1 MKKLLRLRL
10 WLLALLVLGGANSLL
25 AEDTTATI
33 SFGSG
38 DGSTNVNSASAT
50 GSDSQGNSWTI
61 TTVGTTSFTPQAS
74 YSQIGSG
81 KKPAESITFTTTLP
95 SNVTVTSFSA
105 KFGGFNGTEGN
116 VTLKVGDTSVGTGSL
131 DATNDVTV
139 TSKSSAVGSVLTVT
153 VTDISKGV
161 KAYNISYTYT
171 EGGTVKTSIATLN
184 GITPTTVKLGETA
197 EFTLDATFAS
207 TDATDY
213 EVVWTSD
220 NSDVLDVVSSTGA
233 NGLYEAKAIGTA
245 NVTVRVEP
253 VDNATYTAVSETY
266 TVRVIDPSAND
277 GSLEHPYT
285 VSEALAAI
293 DAGEGVTDVYA
304 KGIVSEI
311 VTPFNSQ
318 FGNITYNISAD
329 GSTTSDQLQAYRGL
343 GLNGAKFTSADD
355 ISVGDQVVIY
365 GNLTKHNTT
374 YEFAQGNYLA
384 SITPKQLTEIRLS
397 GDYPTTFGEGAEF
410 SHEGIEVTA
419 YFNDGSIEDATTKA
433 EFSEPDMTRLGEQQ
447 VTVSYTRKGLTATAV
462 YTITIVETP
471 SHNATFSVNGTTT
484 TAQVKEGLAIE
495 FPENPADISGKSFV
509 GWTTTEIATPT
520 DVKPE
525 FVTSATMGTADV
537 TFYAV
542 FAEKTGGSA
551 PALTKLGSDYT
562 FTEGDNLVIVAT
574 SGTTEY
580 GLYQETVPSGGSYVK
595 NFEFDGNVETV
606 TADKKNYFTVAKAP
620 GSTDKW
626 VLGDA
631 TNGYLYSSGSNNL
644 VVTNNWSTW
653 TLGWD
658 DTKGKFTLKT
668 DDRYLSLRNDLVGD
682 NKYKWRLG
690 GTSTN
695 TGVPFL
701 DIYKLTTGGYSYK
714 GYATTVA
721 LNTYTVS
728 FVNMEPWTW
737 GEDVYI
743 YAWSNESGNVMG
755 DKPGVKCEKTGTI
768 ELYGDTEFP
777 VYNCTFQSAVDPQYV
792 MFNNGDMSNDGVNIK
807 QTLGNA
813 YIDGATYRNGSD
825 GGMSQYIGSF
835 FFTDGA
841 SQYKPTDTYSVGYD
855 GSADKATYAR
865 VFTEGKLCTIVLP
878 FAMSEEDAAKRGTFY
893 KITSIKNGYIF
904 GDEVA
909 APEAYVPYIYMPS
922 NYPWFTGVEVSELPA
937 FAIKSVTTA
946 EGYTMEFVAEPTTL
960 TSGGEY
966 DYYGFADGKFVKA
979 AVATAN
985 PFRAYIKVPHAA
997 NAPATLQWLGD
1008 EATGISDYKAEDGS
1022 AKKEVY
1028 DLQGRRVENPVR
1040 GIYIINGKKV
1050 VVK

>member
-25 AEDTTATI
+25 AENTTATI

-38 DGSTNVNSASAT
+38 TGRTNVNSASAT

-61 TTVGTTSFTPQAS
+61 TTVGTTSFTPDAS
-74 YSQIGSG
+74 YSQIGSS

-131 DATNDVTV
+131 NATNDVTI
-139 TSKSSAVGSVLTVT
+139 TSKSSAVGNVLTVT
-153 VTDISKGV
+153 VTNISKGV

-171 EGGTVKTSIATLN
+171 EGGTVKTPIATLK
-184 GITPTTVKLGETA
+184 GITPTTVKLGDMD

-207 TDATDY
+207 TDASAY
-213 EVVWTSD
+213 EVLWMSD
-220 NSDVLDVVSSTGA
+220 NADVLDVASSTGA

-245 NVTVRVEP
+245 NVTVRVKP
-253 VDNATYTAVSETY
+253 FDDATYTAVSETY

-293 DAGEGVTDVYA
+293 DAGKGVTGVYA
-304 KGIVSEI
+304 KGVVSKIVN
-311 VTPFNSQ
+311 PFNEKY
-318 FGNITYNISAD
+318 GNISYNISAD

-343 GLNGAKFTSADD
+343 GLNGAEFTSADD

-374 YEFAQGNYLA
+374 YEFAEGNYLA
-384 SITPKQLTEIRLS
+384 SITPKQLREIRLS
-397 GDYPTTFGEGAEF
+397 GNYPTTFVEGAEF

-433 EFSEPDMTRLGEQQ
+433 EFSEPDMTQIGEQQ
-447 VTVSYTRKGLTATAV
+447 VTVSYTRKGLTASDV
-462 YTITIVETP
+462 YTITIVEIP
-471 SHNATFSVNGTTT
+471 RHNATFSVNGTTT

-509 GWTTTEIATPT
+509 GWTTTEIAAPT
-520 DVKPE
+520 DAKPE

-542 FAEKTGGSA
+542 FAEKTGDA
-551 PALTKLGSDYT
+551 PALIKLGSDYE

-574 SGTTEY
+574 SDDTEY
-580 GLYQETVPSGGSYVK
+580 GLYQETVSNSYVK
-595 NFEFDGNVETV
+595 NFEFDGDAETV
-606 TADKKNYFTVAKAP
+606 TADEKNYFTVAKAP
-620 GSTDKW
+620 GSTDSW
-626 VLGDA
+626 VLGDD
-631 TNGYLYSSGSNNL
+631 TNGYLYSSSSNNL
-644 VVTNNWSTW
+644 AVTDNVSTW
-653 TLGWD
+653 TLDWD
-658 DTKGKFTLKT
+658 DTEEKFTLMT
-668 DDRYLSLRNDLVGD
+668 AGRYLSLRDDLSGD

-690 GTSTN
+690 GTTN

-701 DIYKLTTGGYSYK
+701 DIYKLTGGYSYK
-714 GYATTVA
+714 GYATSIV
-721 LNTYTVS
+721 NTYTVT
-728 FVNMEPWTW
+728 FVNIQEDTW

-743 YAWSNESGNVMG
+743 HAWNNESGNVTG
-755 DKPGVKCEKTGTI
+755 EWPGVKCEKTGTVNV
-768 ELYGDTEFP
+768 YNWTFP
-777 VYNCTFQSAVDPQYV
+777 VYSCTFSGSVKPDYV
-792 MFNNGDMSNDGVNIK
+792 MFNNGDMSNSGVNIK

-813 YIDGATYRNGSD
+813 YIDGATYRNSIEGE
-825 GGMSQYIGSF
+825 MSQYIGSF

-841 SQYKPTDTYSVGYD
+841 SQYKPTETYSVGYYS
-855 GSADKATYAR
+855 SADKATYAR
-865 VFTEGKLCTIVLP
+865 MFTTGKLCTVVLP
-878 FAMSEEDAAKRGTFY
+878 FALSADVAAAKGKFY
-893 KITSIKNGYIF
+893 QITSIKNGYIF
-904 GDEVA
+904 GNEVS
-909 APEAYVPYIYMPS
+909 APQAYIPYMFMPS
-922 NYPWFTGVEVSELPA
+922 DNPWLTNIEVSELPA
-937 FAIKSVTTA
+937 FALNSVTTD
-946 EGYTMEFVAEPTTL
+946 EGYIMEFVADPTTL
-960 TSGGEY
+960 TSGAEY

-1022 AKKEVY
+1022 AKKEVF

-1040 GIYIINGKKV
+1040 GIYIINGKKA

>member
-10 WLLALLVLGGANSLL
+10 WLLALMVLGGANSLL
-25 AEDTTATI
+25 AENTTATI
-33 SFGSG
+33 NFGSG
-38 DGSTNVNSASAT
+38 AGCTNVNSATVT

-61 TTVGTTSFTPQAS
+61 TTVGTTSFTANTG
-74 YSQIGSG
+74 YSQIGAA
-81 KKPAESITFTTTLP
+81 KKPATSITFTTTLP

-131 DATNDVTV
+131 NASNDVTI

-171 EGGTVKTSIATLN
+171 EGGTVKTPIATLN

-197 EFTLDATFAS
+197 EFTLNATFAS
-207 TDATDY
+207 NDASDY

-220 NSDVLDVVSSTGA
+220 NDDVLDVAGNTDGNA
-233 NGLYEAKAIGTA
+233 LYEAKAKGTA

-253 VDNATYTAVSETY
+253 VDDATYTAVSETY
-266 TVRVIDPSAND
+266 TVRVIDPNAND

-293 DAGEGVTDVYA
+293 DAGEGVTSVYA
-304 KGIVSEI
+304 KGVVSEI

-329 GSTTSDQLQAYRGL
+329 GSTTSDQLQAYRGF
-343 GLNGAKFTSADD
+343 GLNGAEFTSADD
-355 ISVGDQVVIY
+355 ISVGDKVVIY

-384 SITPKQLTEIRLS
+384 SITSKQLTEIRLS
-397 GDYPTTFGEGAEF
+397 GNYPTTFGEGAEF

-419 YFNDGSIEDATTKA
+419 YFDDGSFEDATTKA
-433 EFSEPDMTRLGEQQ
+433 EFSAPDMTQIGEQQ

-471 SHNATFSVNGTTT
+471 SHNANFSVNGTTT

-542 FAEKTGGSA
+542 FANMS
-551 PALTKLGSDYT
+551 GSDEPSLIKMNGDDT
-562 FTEGDNLVIVAT
+562 FADGDKVVIVAT
-574 SGTTEY
+574 SGDTQY
-580 GLYQETVPSGGSYVK
+580 GLYQETVSTSYVK
-595 NFEFDGNVETV
+595 NFEFDG
-606 TADKKNYFTVAKAP
+606 TVASIAADEKTWWTVNMTPA
-620 GSTDKW
+620 TE
-626 VLGDA
+626 VFTLGDN
-631 TNGYLYSSGSNNL
+631 TNGYLYNSTKNNL
-644 VVTNNWSTW
+644 AASTENSSEW
-653 TLGWD
+653 TLVWD
-658 DTKGKFTLKT
+658 EDNEKFKLNTN
-668 DDRYLSLRNDLVGD
+668 DRVISLRDDLSGD
-682 NKYKWRLG
+682 NKYKWRMG
-690 GTSTN
+690 NSD
-695 TGVPFL
+695 GVNLL
-701 DIYKLTTGGYSYK
+701 DIYKFESSSATYSGYTTNI
-714 GYATTVA
+714 VP
-721 LNTYTVS
+721 NTYTVT
-728 FVNMEPWTW
+728 FVNLEPWTW

-743 YAWSNESGNVMG
+743 YAWSNESGNVTG
-755 DKPGVKCEKTGTI
+755 DKPGVKCEKTGTVNV
-768 ELYGDTEFP
+768 YGLDFP
-777 VYNCTFQSAVDPQYV
+777 VYSCTFSGSVKPDYV
-792 MFNNGDMSNDGVNIK
+792 MFNNGDMSNSGANFK
-807 QTLGNA
+807 ETLGNA
-813 YIDGATYRNGSD
+813 YIDGATYRNEKVE
-825 GGMSQYIGSF
+825 SQYCGSF

-841 SQYKPTDTYSVGYD
+841 SQYKPTETYSVGYD

-865 VFTEGKLCTIVLP
+865 TFTEGKLCTIVLP

-922 NYPWFTGVEVSELPA
+922 NYPWFTDVEVSELPA
-937 FAIKSVTTA
+937 FALNSVTTD

-1022 AKKEVY
+1022 AKKEVF

-1040 GIYIINGKKV
+1040 GIYIINGKKA

>member
-10 WLLALLVLGGANSLL
+10 WLLALMVLGGANSLL
-25 AEDTTATI
+25 AENTTATI
-33 SFGSG
+33 NFGSG
-38 DGSTNVNSASAT
+38 AGCTNVNSATVT

-61 TTVGTTSFTPQAS
+61 TTVGTTSFTANTG
-74 YSQIGSG
+74 YSQIGSS
-81 KKPAESITFTTTLP
+81 KNPAESITFTTTLP

-105 KFGGFNGTEGN
+105 KFGGFNGTGGN

-131 DATNDVTV
+131 NAANDVTV
-139 TSKSSAVGSVLTVT
+139 TSKSSAVGNVLTVT
-153 VTDISKGV
+153 VTNISKGV

-171 EGGTVKTSIATLN
+171 EGSTVKTPIATLN
-184 GITPTTVKLGETA
+184 GITPTTVKVGDMA

-207 TDATDY
+207 TDASAY
-213 EVVWTSD
+213 EVLWMSD
-220 NSDVLDVVSSTGA
+220 NADVLDVAGSTGA

-245 NVTVRVEP
+245 NVTVRVKP
-253 VDNATYTAVSETY
+253 VDDDTYTAVSETY
-266 TVRVIDPSAND
+266 TVRVIDPNAND

-293 DAGEGVTDVYA
+293 DAGKGVTGVYA
-304 KGIVSEI
+304 KGVVSEI

-329 GSTTSDQLQAYRGL
+329 GSTTSAQLQAYRGL
-343 GLNGAKFTSADD
+343 GLNGAAFTSADD

-374 YEFAQGNYLA
+374 YEFAEGNNLA
-384 SITPKQLTEIRLS
+384 SITSKQLTEIRLS
-397 GDYPTTFGEGAEF
+397 GNYPTTFGEGAEF

-419 YFNDGSIEDATTKA
+419 YFDDGSIEDATTKA
-433 EFSEPDMTRLGEQQ
+433 EFSEPDMTQIGEQQ
-447 VTVSYTRKGLTATAV
+447 VTVSYTHKGLTATDV

-542 FAEKTGGSA
+542 FANMS
-551 PALTKLGSDYT
+551 GSDEPSLIKMNGDDT
-562 FTEGDNLVIVAT
+562 FADGDKVVIVAT
-574 SGTTEY
+574 SGDTQY
-580 GLYQETVPSGGSYVK
+580 GLYQETVSTSYVK
-595 NFEFDGNVETV
+595 NFEFDGTAASVAADDKTWWTV
-606 TADKKNYFTVAKAP
+606 NMTPASVDIT
-620 GSTDKW
+620 
-626 VLGDA
+626 LGDD
-631 TNGYLYSSGSNNL
+631 TNGYLYNSTKNNL
-644 VVTNNWSTW
+644 AASTENSSEW
-653 TLGWD
+653 TLVWD
-658 DTKGKFTLKT
+658 EDNEKFKLNTN
-668 DDRYLSLRNDLVGD
+668 DRVISLRDDLSGD
-682 NKYKWRLG
+682 NKYKWRMG
-690 GTSTN
+690 NSD
-695 TGVPFL
+695 GVNLL
-701 DIYKLTTGGYSYK
+701 DIYKFESSSATYSGYTTNI
-714 GYATTVA
+714 VP
-721 LNTYTVS
+721 NTYTVT
-728 FVNMEPWTW
+728 FVNLEPWTW

-743 YAWSNESGNVMG
+743 HAWSNESGNVTG
-755 DKPGVKCEKTGTI
+755 DKPGVKCEKTGTVNV
-768 ELYGDTEFP
+768 YGLDFP
-777 VYNCTFQSAVDPQYV
+777 VYSCTFSGSVKPDYV
-792 MFNNGDMSNDGVNIK
+792 MFNNGDMSNSGANFK
-807 QTLGNA
+807 ETLGNA
-813 YIDGATYRNGSD
+813 YIDGATYRNEKVE
-825 GGMSQYIGSF
+825 SQYCGSF

-922 NYPWFTGVEVSELPA
+922 DYPWFTDVEVSELPA
-937 FAIKSVTTA
+937 FALNSVTTD

-985 PFRAYIKVPHAA
+985 PFRAYIKVPRSA

-1022 AKKEVY
+1022 AKKEVF

-1040 GIYIINGKKV
+1040 GIYIINGKKA

>member
-1 MKKLLRLRL
+1 MKKLLHIKFFSLIAML
-10 WLLALLVLGGANSLL
+10 VMGMGTALADTVTFTAGTDTGESSVTKSGITVSMSTMSRTDNYRTYANTSMTVTSTVGNITEVKVTCTASGTSNYGPGKFSGTGYTYSGTVGTWSGS
-25 AEDTTATI
+25 AESVTL
-33 SFGSG
+33 
-38 DGSTNVNSASAT
+38 SASAQVRMT
-50 GSDSQGNSWTI
+50 KI
-61 TTVGTTSFTPQAS
+61 EV
-74 YSQIGSG
+74 
-81 KKPAESITFTTTLP
+81 
-95 SNVTVTSFSA
+95 
-105 KFGGFNGTEGN
+105 
-116 VTLKVGDTSVGTGSL
+116 
-131 DATNDVTV
+131 
-139 TSKSSAVGSVLTVT
+139 
-153 VTDISKGV
+153 
-161 KAYNISYTYT
+161 TYT
-171 EGGTVKTSIATLN
+171 SATPSIATLN

-197 EFTLDATFAS
+197 EFTLNATFAS
-207 TDATDY
+207 TDASDY

-220 NSDVLDVVSSTGA
+220 NTDVLEVAGDTDGNA
-233 NGLYEAKAIGTA
+233 LYEAKAIGTA

-253 VDNATYTAVSETY
+253 ADDATYTAVSETY
-266 TVRVIDPSAND
+266 TVRVIDPNAND

-293 DAGEGVTDVYA
+293 DAGEGVEGVYA
-304 KGIVSEI
+304 KGVVSEI

-329 GSTTSDQLQAYRGL
+329 GSTTSDQLQAYRGF
-343 GLNGAKFTSADD
+343 GLNGADFTSADD

-384 SITPKQLTEIRLS
+384 SITSKQLTEISLS
-397 GDYPTTFGEGAEF
+397 GNYSTTFGEGAEF

-419 YFNDGSIEDATTKA
+419 YFNDGSFEDVTTKA
-433 EFSEPDMTRLGEQQ
+433 EFSEPDMTQIGEQQ

-520 DVKPE
+520 DAKPE

-542 FAEKTGGSA
+542 FANMS
-551 PALTKLGSDYT
+551 GSDEPSLIKMNGDDT
-562 FTEGDNLVIVAT
+562 FADGDKVVIVAT
-574 SGTTEY
+574 SGDTQY
-580 GLYQETVPSGGSYVK
+580 GLYQETVSNSYVK
-595 NFEFDGNVETV
+595 NFEFDGTAASIAADAKKWWTV
-606 TADKKNYFTVAKAP
+606 NMTPATEGFT
-620 GSTDKW
+620 
-626 VLGDA
+626 LGDG
-631 TNGYLYSSGSNNL
+631 TNGYLYNASGNNL
-644 VVTNNWSTW
+644 AVSTDGSSDW
-653 TLGWD
+653 TPSWD
-658 DTKGKFTLKT
+658 ETEEMFTLT
-668 DDRYLSLRNDLVGD
+668 ANGRRLSLRDDLSTAYKD
-682 NKYKWRLG
+682 NWRMG
-690 GTSTN
+690 GSSATSPS
-695 TGVPFL
+695 GVALF
-701 DIYKLTTGGYSYK
+701 DIYKFESSSATYSGYTTNI
-714 GYATTVA
+714 VP
-721 LNTYTVS
+721 NTYTVT
-728 FVNMEPWTW
+728 FVNLEPWTW

-743 YAWSNESGNVMG
+743 HIINVNTDSPTG
-755 DKPGVKCEKTGTI
+755 WPGVKCEKTGTI

-813 YIDGATYRNGSD
+813 YIDGATYRNEKVE
-825 GGMSQYIGSF
+825 SQYRGSF

-841 SQYKPTDTYSVGYD
+841 SQYKPTDTYSVGYF

-937 FAIKSVTTA
+937 FALKSVTTA

-1022 AKKEVY
+1022 AKKEVF

-1040 GIYIINGKKV
+1040 GIYIINGKKA

>member
-25 AEDTTATI
+25 AENTTATI

-38 DGSTNVNSASAT
+38 AGCTNVNSASAT

-61 TTVGTTSFTPQAS
+61 TTVGTASFTPNAS
-74 YSQIGSG
+74 YSQIGSS
-81 KKPAESITFTTTLP
+81 KNPAESITFTTTLP

-131 DATNDVTV
+131 NAGSDVTV
-139 TSKSSAVGSVLTVT
+139 TSKSSAVGNVLTVT
-153 VTDISKGV
+153 VTNISKGV

-171 EGGTVKTSIATLN
+171 EGSTVKTPIATLK
-184 GITPTTVKLGETA
+184 GITPTTVKLGDMD

-207 TDATDY
+207 TDASDY

-220 NSDVLDVVSSTGA
+220 NTDVLDVAGNTDA

-253 VDNATYTAVSETY
+253 VDDATYTAVSKTY
-266 TVRVIDPSAND
+266 TVRVIDPNVND

-293 DAGEGVTDVYA
+293 DADEGVTGVYA
-304 KGIVSEI
+304 KGVVSEI
-311 VTPFNSQ
+311 VTPFNAQ
-318 FGNITYNISAD
+318 FGNISYNISAD
-329 GSTTSDQLQAYRGL
+329 GSTTSDQLLAFRGL
-343 GLNGAKFTSADD
+343 GLNGAAFTSADD
-355 ISVGDQVVIY
+355 ISVGDKVVIY
-365 GNLTKHNTT
+365 GNLTKYNTT
-374 YEFAQGNYLA
+374 YEFAQDNYLA
-384 SITPKQLTEIRLS
+384 SITPKQLAEIRLS
-397 GDYPTTFGEGAEF
+397 GNYPTTFVEGAEF

-419 YFNDGSIEDATTKA
+419 YFDDGSVEDATTKA
-433 EFSEPDMTRLGEQQ
+433 EFSEPDMTQIGEQQ
-447 VTVSYTRKGLTATAV
+447 VTVSYTRKGLTASDV
-462 YTITIVETP
+462 YTITIVEIP
-471 SHNATFSVNGTTT
+471 RHNATFSVNGTTT

-509 GWTTTEIATPT
+509 GWTTTEIAAPT

-542 FAEKTGGSA
+542 FAENTGDA
-551 PALTKLGSDYT
+551 PALIKLGSDYT

-574 SGTTEY
+574 SDDTEY
-580 GLYQETVPSGGSYVK
+580 GLYQETVSNSYVK

-606 TADKKNYFTVAKAP
+606 TADEKNYFTVAKAP
-620 GSTDKW
+620 GSTDSW
-626 VLGDA
+626 VLGDD

-644 VVTNNWSTW
+644 AVSTDGSSDW
-653 TLGWD
+653 TLDWD
-658 DTKGKFTLKT
+658 DTEGKFTLMT
-668 DDRYLSLRNDLVGD
+668 ASRYLSLRDDLSGD

-695 TGVPFL
+695 SGVPFL
-701 DIYKLTTGGYSYK
+701 DIYKLTGGYSYK
-714 GYATTVA
+714 GYTTSIV
-721 LNTYTVS
+721 NTYTVT
-728 FVNMEPWTW
+728 FVNMEYWTW
-737 GEDVYI
+737 GDDVYI
-743 YAWSNESGNVMG
+743 HAFNVNTDSPTG
-755 DKPGVKCEKTGTI
+755 WPGVKCEKTGTI
-768 ELYGDTEFP
+768 KLYGDTEFP

-792 MFNNGDMSNDGVNIK
+792 MFNNGDVSGDIK
-807 QTLGNA
+807 MTLGNA
-813 YIDGATYRNGSD
+813 FVDGAAYR
-825 GGMSQYIGSF
+825 
-835 FFTDGA
+835 
-841 SQYKPTDTYSVGYD
+841 TYSVAVDQQPKGNFLFTDDANQFKPTEAYNVNYLY
-855 GSADKATYAR
+855 GEKGGASYAR

-922 NYPWFTGVEVSELPA
+922 DFPWFTNIEVSELPA
-937 FAIKSVTTA
+937 FALNSVTTD

-960 TSGGEY
+960 TSGVEY

>member
-10 WLLALLVLGGANSLL
+10 WLLALMVLGGANSLL

-38 DGSTNVNSASAT
+38 AGSTSVNSASAT

-74 YSQIGSG
+74 YSQIGAA

-131 DATNDVTV
+131 NASNDVTV

-153 VTDISKGV
+153 VTNISKGV

-171 EGGTVKTSIATLN
+171 EGGTVKTPIATLN
-184 GITPTTVKLGETA
+184 GITPTTVNVGEKA

-207 TDATDY
+207 TDASDY

-220 NSDVLDVVSSTGA
+220 NPDVLDVADGNA
-233 NGLYEAKAIGTA
+233 LYEAKAIGTA
-245 NVTVRVEP
+245 NVTVSVEP
-253 VDNATYTAVSETY
+253 VDDDTYTAVSETY
-266 TVRVIDPSAND
+266 TVRVIDPNAND

-293 DAGEGVTDVYA
+293 DADEGVKGVYA

-329 GSTTSDQLQAYRGL
+329 GSTTSDQLQAYRGF
-343 GLNGAKFTSADD
+343 GLNGAEFTSADD
-355 ISVGDQVVIY
+355 ISVGDKVVIY

-384 SITPKQLTEIRLS
+384 SITSKQLTEIRLS
-397 GDYPTTFGEGAEF
+397 GNYSTTFGEGAEF

-419 YFNDGSIEDATTKA
+419 YFDDGSTEDVTTKA
-433 EFSEPDMTRLGEQQ
+433 EFSEPDMTQIGEQQ
-447 VTVSYTRKGLTATAV
+447 VTVSYTRKGLTATEV

-484 TAQVKEGLAIE
+484 TVQVKEGLAIE

-520 DVKPE
+520 DAKPE

-542 FAEKTGGSA
+542 FAKKS
-551 PALTKLGSDYT
+551 GSDEPSLIKMNGDDT
-562 FTEGDNLVIVAT
+562 FADGDKVVIVAT
-574 SGTTEY
+574 SGDTQY
-580 GLYQETVPSGGSYVK
+580 GLYQETVSNSYVN
-595 NFEFDGNVETV
+595 NFEFDG
-606 TADKKNYFTVAKAP
+606 TVASIAADEKTWWTVNMTPA
-620 GSTDKW
+620 TE
-626 VLGDA
+626 VFTLGDD
-631 TNGYLYSSGSNNL
+631 TNGYLYNSTKNNL
-644 VVTNNWSTW
+644 AASTENSSEW
-653 TLGWD
+653 TLVWD
-658 DTKGKFTLKT
+658 EDNEKFKLNTN
-668 DDRYLSLRNDLVGD
+668 DRVISLRDDLSGD
-682 NKYKWRLG
+682 NKYKWRMG
-690 GTSTN
+690 NSD
-695 TGVPFL
+695 GVNLL
-701 DIYKLTTGGYSYK
+701 DIYKFESSSATYSGYTTNI
-714 GYATTVA
+714 VP
-721 LNTYTVS
+721 NTYTVT
-728 FVNMEPWTW
+728 FVNLEPWTW
-737 GEDVYI
+737 GDDVYI
-743 YAWSNESGNVMG
+743 YAWSNESGNVTG
-755 DKPGVKCEKTGTI
+755 DKPGVKCEKTGTVNV
-768 ELYGDTEFP
+768 YGWDFP
-777 VYNCTFQSAVDPQYV
+777 VYSCTFSGSVKPDYV
-792 MFNNGDMSNDGVNIK
+792 MFNNGDMSNSGANFK
-807 QTLGNA
+807 ETLGNA
-813 YIDGATYRNGSD
+813 YIDGATYRNEKVE
-825 GGMSQYIGSF
+825 SQYRGSF

-922 NYPWFTGVEVSELPA
+922 NNPWFTDVEVSELPA
-937 FAIKSVTTA
+937 FALKSVTTA

-1022 AKKEVY
+1022 AKKEVF

-1040 GIYIINGKKV
+1040 GIYIINGKKA

>member
-38 DGSTNVNSASAT
+38 AGSTSVNSASAT

-61 TTVGTTSFTPQAS
+61 TTVGTTSFTANAS
-74 YSQIGSG
+74 YSQIGSSN
-81 KKPAESITFTTTLP
+81 KPATSITFTTTLP

-105 KFGGFNGTEGN
+105 KFGGFNGTGGN

-131 DATNDVTV
+131 NASNDVTV

-153 VTDISKGV
+153 VTNISKGV

-171 EGGTVKTSIATLN
+171 EGGTVKTPIATLN
-184 GITPTTVKLGETA
+184 GFTPTTVKLGETA
-197 EFTLDATFAS
+197 EFTLNATFAS
-207 TDATDY
+207 ADASDY
-213 EVVWTSD
+213 EVVWESD
-220 NSDVLDVVSSTGA
+220 NTDVLDVAGNTDGNA
-233 NGLYEAKAIGTA
+233 LYEAKAIGTA
-245 NVTVRVEP
+245 NVTVSVEP
-253 VDNATYTAVSETY
+253 VDDDTYTAVSETY
-266 TVRVIDPSAND
+266 TVRVIDPNAND

-293 DAGEGVTDVYA
+293 DADEGVKGVYA
-304 KGIVSEI
+304 KGVVSEI
-311 VTPFNSQ
+311 VTPFNEKY
-318 FGNITYNISAD
+318 GNISYNISAD
-329 GSTTSDQLQAYRGL
+329 GSTTSDQLLAYRGL
-343 GLNGAKFTSADD
+343 GLDGAAFTSADD

-374 YEFAQGNYLA
+374 YEFAQDNYLA
-384 SITPKQLTEIRLS
+384 SITPKLLTEIRLS
-397 GDYPTTFGEGAEF
+397 GNYPTTFVEGSEF

-433 EFSEPDMTRLGEQQ
+433 EFSEPDMTQIGEQQ
-447 VTVSYTRKGLTATAV
+447 VTVSYTRKGLTATDV

-484 TAQVKEGLAIE
+484 TVQVKEGLAIE
-495 FPENPADISGKSFV
+495 FPENPADISCKSFV
-509 GWTTTEIATPT
+509 GWTTTEIAAPT
-520 DVKPE
+520 DIKPE

-542 FAEKTGGSA
+542 FAEKTGGDA

-574 SGTTEY
+574 SDDTEY
-580 GLYQETVPSGGSYVK
+580 GLYQETVSNSYVK
-595 NFEFDGNVETV
+595 NFEFDGDVETV
-606 TADKKNYFTVAKAP
+606 AADEKNYFTVAKAP
-620 GSTDKW
+620 GSTDSW
-626 VLGDA
+626 VLGDD

-644 VVTNNWSTW
+644 AVSTDGSSTW
-653 TLGWD
+653 TLDWD
-658 DTKGKFTLKT
+658 DTEGKFTLKT
-668 DDRYLSLRNDLVGD
+668 GSRYLSLRDDLTGA
-682 NKYKWRLG
+682 NQYKWRLG
-690 GTSTN
+690 GTTN

-701 DIYKLTTGGYSYK
+701 DIYKLAGGYSYK
-714 GYATTVA
+714 GYATTIT

-728 FVNMEPWTW
+728 FVNMEYWSW
-737 GEDVYI
+737 GDDVYI
-743 YAWSNESGNVMG
+743 HAFNVNTDSPTG
-755 DKPGVKCEKTGTI
+755 WPGVKCEKTGTI
-768 ELYGDTEFP
+768 KLFGDTEFP

-792 MFNNGDMSNDGVNIK
+792 IFNNGDVSGDIK
-807 QTLGNA
+807 MTLGNA
-813 YIDGATYRNGSD
+813 FVDGAAYRTYSVAVDQQPNGN
-825 GGMSQYIGSF
+825 F
-835 FFTDGA
+835 LFTDDA
-841 SQYKPTDTYSVGYD
+841 NQYKPTETYSVGYA

-865 VFTEGKLCTIVLP
+865 MFTTGKLCTVVLP
-878 FAMSEEDAAKRGTFY
+878 FALSVDVAATKGKFY
-893 KITSIKNGYIF
+893 KITSVKNGKIF
-904 GDEVA
+904 GNEVA

-922 NYPWFTGVEVSELPA
+922 NNPWLINIEVSELPA
-937 FAIKSVTTA
+937 FALNSVTTD

-1022 AKKEVY
+1022 AKKEVF

>member
-1 MKKLLRLRL
+1 MKKLLHLRL
-10 WLLALLVLGGANSLL
+10 WLLALMVLGGANSLL

-38 DGSTNVNSASAT
+38 AGCTNVNSASAT

-74 YSQIGSG
+74 YSQIGAA

-131 DATNDVTV
+131 DASNDVTI

-171 EGGTVKTSIATLN
+171 EGGTVKTPIATLN
-184 GITPTTVKLGETA
+184 GFTPTTVKLGDMA

-207 TDATDY
+207 TDASDY

-220 NSDVLDVVSSTGA
+220 NTDVLDVAGNTDGNA
-233 NGLYEAKAIGTA
+233 LYEAKAIGTA

-253 VDNATYTAVSETY
+253 VDDATYTAVSETY

-293 DAGEGVTDVYA
+293 DADEGVTGVYA
-304 KGIVSEI
+304 KGVVSKI
-311 VTPFNSQ
+311 VTPFNEKY
-318 FGNITYNISAD
+318 GNISYNISAD
-329 GSTTSDQLQAYRGL
+329 GSTTSDQLLAYRGL
-343 GLNGAKFTSADD
+343 GLDGAAFTSADD

-374 YEFAQGNYLA
+374 YEFAEGNNLA
-384 SITPKQLTEIRLS
+384 SITSKQLREIRLS
-397 GDYPTTFGEGAEF
+397 GNYPTTFVEGAEF

-419 YFNDGSIEDATTKA
+419 YFDDGSIEDATTKA
-433 EFSEPDMTRLGEQQ
+433 EFSEPDMTQIGEQQ
-447 VTVSYTRKGLTATAV
+447 VTVSYTRKGLTATDV
-462 YTITIVETP
+462 YTITIVEAP
-471 SHNATFSVNGTTT
+471 RHNATFSVNGTTT

-520 DVKPE
+520 DAKPE
-525 FVTSATMGTADV
+525 LVKSATMGTADV

-542 FAEKTGGSA
+542 FAEKTGDA
-551 PALTKLGSDYT
+551 PALIKLGNDYE
-562 FTEGDNLVIVAT
+562 FTAGDNLVIVAT
-574 SGTTEY
+574 SDDTEY
-580 GLYQETVPSGGSYVK
+580 GLYQETVSNSYVK
-595 NFEFDGNVETV
+595 NFEFDGDAETV
-606 TADKKNYFTVAKAP
+606 TADEKNYFTVAKAP
-620 GSTDKW
+620 GSTDSW
-626 VLGDA
+626 VLGDD

-644 VVTNNWSTW
+644 AVTANVSTW
-653 TLGWD
+653 TLDWD
-658 DTKGKFTLKT
+658 DTEGKFTLMT
-668 DDRYLSLRNDLVGD
+668 ASRYLSLRDDLDGA
-682 NKYKWRLG
+682 NQYKWRLG

-701 DIYKLTTGGYSYK
+701 DIYKLTGGYNYK

-721 LNTYTVS
+721 LNTYTVT
-728 FVNMEPWTW
+728 FVNIQEETW
-737 GEDVYI
+737 GDDVYI
-743 YAWSNESGNVMG
+743 HIFNVNTDSPTG
-755 DKPGVKCEKTGTI
+755 WPGVKCEKTGTI
-768 ELYGDTEFP
+768 KLFGDTDIP

-792 MFNNGDMSNDGVNIK
+792 MFNNGDMSNSGANFK
-807 QTLGNA
+807 ETLGNA
-813 YIDGATYRNGSD
+813 YIDGATYRNEKVE
-825 GGMSQYIGSF
+825 SQYIGSF

-922 NYPWFTGVEVSELPA
+922 NYPWFTDVEVSELPA
-937 FAIKSVTTA
+937 FALNSVTTD

-1022 AKKEVY
+1022 ARKEVF

-1040 GIYIINGKKV
+1040 GIYIINGKKA

>member
-38 DGSTNVNSASAT
+38 SGCTNVNSASAT

-61 TTVGTTSFTPQAS
+61 TTVGTTSFTPNAS
-74 YSQIGSG
+74 YSQIGSSN
-81 KKPAESITFTTTLP
+81 KPATSITFTTTLP

-105 KFGGFNGTEGN
+105 KFGGFNGTGGN

-131 DATNDVTV
+131 NAGSDVTV
-139 TSKSSAVGSVLTVT
+139 TSKSSAVGNVLTVT
-153 VTDISKGV
+153 VTNISKGV

-171 EGGTVKTSIATLN
+171 EGSTVKTPIATLK
-184 GITPTTVKLGETA
+184 GITPTTVKLGDMD
-197 EFTLDATFAS
+197 EFTLDVTFAS
-207 TDATDY
+207 TDASDY

-220 NSDVLDVVSSTGA
+220 NTDVLDVAGNTDGNA
-233 NGLYEAKAIGTA
+233 LYEAKAIGTA

-253 VDNATYTAVSETY
+253 VDDATYSVVSETY
-266 TVRVIDPSAND
+266 TVRVIDPNAND

-293 DAGEGVTDVYA
+293 DAGKGVTGVYA
-304 KGIVSEI
+304 KGVVSEI
-311 VTPFNSQ
+311 VTPFNAQ
-318 FGNITYNISAD
+318 HGNISYNISAD
-329 GSTTSDQLQAYRGL
+329 GSTTSDQLLAYRGL
-343 GLNGAKFTSADD
+343 GLNGAAFTSADD
-355 ISVGDQVVIY
+355 ISVGDKVVIY
-365 GNLTKHNTT
+365 GNLTKYNTT
-374 YEFAQGNYLA
+374 YEFAQDNYLA

-397 GDYPTTFGEGAEF
+397 GNYPTTFVEGAEF

-419 YFNDGSIEDATTKA
+419 YFDDGSVEDATTKA
-433 EFSEPDMTRLGEQQ
+433 EFSAPDMTQIGEQQ
-447 VTVSYTRKGLTATAV
+447 VTVSYTRKGLTASDV
-462 YTITIVETP
+462 YTITIVEIP
-471 SHNATFSVNGTTT
+471 RHNATFSVNGTTT

-509 GWTTTEIATPT
+509 GWTTTEIAAPT

-542 FAEKTGGSA
+542 FAEKTGDA
-551 PALTKLGSDYT
+551 PALIKLGSDYT

-574 SGTTEY
+574 SDDTEY
-580 GLYQETVPSGGSYVK
+580 GLYQETVSNSYVK
-595 NFEFDGNVETV
+595 NFEFDGNVASIA
-606 TADKKNYFTVAKAP
+606 ADEKNYFTVAKAP

-626 VLGDA
+626 VLGDD

-644 VVTNNWSTW
+644 AVSTDGSSDW
-653 TLGWD
+653 TLDWD
-658 DTKGKFTLKT
+658 DTEGKFTLMT
-668 DDRYLSLRNDLVGD
+668 ASRYLSLRDDLSGD

-695 TGVPFL
+695 SGVPFL
-701 DIYKLTTGGYSYK
+701 DIYKLTGGYSYK
-714 GYATTVA
+714 GYATSIV
-721 LNTYTVS
+721 NTYTVT
-728 FVNMEPWTW
+728 FVNMEYWTW
-737 GEDVYI
+737 GDDVYI
-743 YAWSNESGNVMG
+743 HAFNVNTDSPTG
-755 DKPGVKCEKTGTI
+755 WPGVKCEKTGTI
-768 ELYGDTEFP
+768 KLFGDTDFP

-792 MFNNGDMSNDGVNIK
+792 IFNNGDVSGDIK
-807 QTLGNA
+807 MTLGNA
-813 YIDGATYRNGSD
+813 FVDGAAYRTFSVAVDQQPKGN
-825 GGMSQYIGSF
+825 F
-835 FFTDGA
+835 LFTDDA
-841 SQYKPTDTYSVGYD
+841 NQFKPTEAYNVNYLYGK
-855 GSADKATYAR
+855 GGATYAR

-922 NYPWFTGVEVSELPA
+922 DYPWFTDVEVSELPA
-937 FAIKSVTTA
+937 FALKSVTTA

-966 DYYGFADGKFVKA
+966 DYYGFADGNFVKA

-1022 AKKEVY
+1022 AKKEVF